1 MDTEMFHRRKQPF
14 FVLLLNNL
22 SVLASMER
30 VLIFSCI
37 EGESMME
44 VALVVQMT

>member
-1 MDTEMFHRRKQPF
+1 MGTKMCHRKKLPF
-14 FVLLLNNL
+14 FVLSLNNL
-22 SVLASMER
+22 SVWASLQQ
-30 VLIFSCI
+30 VLIFSYI

>member
-1 MDTEMFHRRKQPF
+1 MDTKMFHRRKLPF
-14 FVLLLNNL
+14 FVLSLNNL
-22 SVLASMER
+22 SVWASMEQ
-30 VLIFSCI
+30 VLIFNYI